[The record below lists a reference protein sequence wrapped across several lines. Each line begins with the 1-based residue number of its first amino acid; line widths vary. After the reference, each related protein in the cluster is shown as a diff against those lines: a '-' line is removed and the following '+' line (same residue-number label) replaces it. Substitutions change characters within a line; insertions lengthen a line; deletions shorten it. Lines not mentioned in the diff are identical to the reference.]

1 MEDVNVLSNKYVRT
15 IMLSNVLLQLG
26 VWVRN
31 FAILLYVT
39 EITHN
44 DPYYVSL
51 ISVAE
56 YGPLFLFAIIGGTFA
71 DRWRPKRTMIVS
83 DLLSACSV
91 FAVLLVVLSGSWRA
105 LLFATLVSAILS
117 QFSQPSAMKLLKQH
131 VPEEQLQSVMAMF
144 QSLTAFFMVIG
155 PVIGTFIYSHY
166 GIEVSLA
173 VMGGMFIGSA
183 LILVKLPAERREETG
198 QARSGFLAEMI
209 SGLNYVRASRVL
221 KNLGVTFAFAGLAA
235 GLVQPLGVFIIMEN
249 LGRDK
254 GFLQWVMMANG
265 AAMLL
270 GGMFI
275 MSKGK
280 TMKPQTMLSL
290 GLLISAAGTVGVGW
304 SHHTALTLV
313 LQTVSGFF
321 YPCIHIGINTLL
333 LRHTETAYMG
343 RVGGIMG
350 PMFMGFMVI
359 GMSVAGYAKGTLSL
373 SAVFTGSGVLFLIA
387 VLILLPLLRTKEA
400 GRQALQSRL

>member
-1 MEDVNVLSNKYVRT
+1 MLSNKYVRT
-15 IMLSNVLLQLG
+15 IMLSRVLLQLG

-39 EITHN
+39 DITQN

-51 ISVAE
+51 ISVVE
-56 YGPLFLFAIIGGTFA
+56 YAPIFIFAIIGGTFA
-71 DRWRPKRTMIVS
+71 DRWRPKRTMMLS

-91 FAVLLVVLSGSWRA
+91 FVVLLVVMSGSWKA
-105 LLFATLVSAILS
+105 LLLATLASAILS
-117 QFSQPSAMKLLKQH
+117 QFSQPSAMKLFKQH

-144 QSLTAFFMVIG
+144 QSMTAFFMVIG
-155 PVIGTFIYSHY
+155 PAFGTFIYGHY
-166 GIEVSLA
+166 GIEVSLI
-173 VMGGMFIGSA
+173 VMGGMFIGSS
-183 LILVKLPAERREETG
+183 LILGLLPTDTSDEGGRS
-198 QARSGFLAEMI
+198 RSGFLAEMK
-209 SGLNYVRASRVL
+209 SGLDYVRSNRVL
-221 KNLGVTFAFAGLAA
+221 RNLGAAFAFAGLAA
-235 GLVQPLGVFIIMEN
+235 GLTQPLSIFIIIEN
-249 LGRDK
+249 LGKDK
-254 GFLQWVMMANG
+254 GFLQWIMMANG

-290 GLLISAAGTVGVGW
+290 GLLVSAAGTTGVGW
-304 SHHTALTLV
+304 SHHTALTLA

-333 LRHTETAYMG
+333 LRNTESAFMG

-359 GMSVAGYAKGTLSL
+359 GMSIAGYLAGILSL
-373 SAVFTGSGVLFLIA
+373 SVVFSVSGALFLIA
-387 VLILLPLLRTKEA
+387 MLILLPMVRANEA
-400 GRQALQSRL
+400 EQQPSLSGRL